1 MKVKVEAKVERIE
14 SPLGLILNLSLSLS
28 LRAVLTARMKR
39 FMIAGLR
46 SGASR

>member
-14 SPLGLILNLSLSLS
+14 SPLGFILSLS

-46 SGASR
+46 SGVSR